1 MKPPV
6 IRKFRDACPGRR
18 RERGITMIL
27 VAVAMTAIIAM
38 AALSIDVITL
48 YLAREEAQR
57 SADAAAL
64 AAARVISVSGIT
76 GAADPDT
83 DSASWK
89 LICGGSSSTATQAA
103 QAVVQQNTVGGAA
116 VAGASTV
123 TYLAGNG
130 GTISSSTDCSTLS
143 TAFAV
148 NPIVTVQIQQT
159 GLPTFFSR
167 IWRRTTNTVSA
178 TATAEVFNPSDSG
191 KVGNQTTGAI
201 IPVQPRCVKP
211 WMVPN
216 LDPLNPNSACT
227 TNCNPFVGASDGH
240 IVNPGISVGGGNANG
255 VSGERFLLIPD
266 CQRRPTTSCLPR
278 TAGILAN
285 HNTNGSYIPTLP
297 NLEYLPG
304 QTSNSSVAVPSAASA
319 GSLYEQAI
327 AGCDRTTI
335 YYCGVPSASPVGSGP
350 NMVDLGENP
359 WSTGDTTDGVMALIN
374 EGNANPNG
382 GQPTGQDFFNLAATP
397 YGSPSAYPFKIF
409 PGSSNPLGLAGAS
422 PITVSKSI
430 VSVPIFDQASNLFTT
445 AVPNPNA
452 VTIVGFL
459 QVFINSVDQYGNVD
473 VVVLNV
479 AGCGN
484 GTKTTSSNPATGS
497 SPVPIRLITPP

>member
-76 GAADPDT
+76 GTADPDT

-103 QAVVQQNTVGGAA
+103 QAVVQQNSVGGSAI
-116 VAGASTV
+116 AGTSTV
-123 TYLAGNG
+123 TYLSGSG
-130 GTISSSTDCSTLS
+130 GTIGSSTDCSTLS

-191 KVGNQTTGAI
+191 NVGNQTTGTI
-201 IPVQPRCVKP
+201 IPVHPRCVKP
-211 WMVPN
+211 WIVPN
-216 LDPLNPNSACT
+216 LDPLNPQTGTTCT
-227 TNCNPFVGASDGH
+227 GAGDCRPFVSASDGH
-240 IVNPGISVGGGNANG
+240 IVHGGISLNGGYPAPNAG
-255 VSGERFLLIPD
+255 VIGERFILIPD
-266 CQRRPTTSCLPR
+266 CRHRTTGYCEVRDAP
-278 TAGILAN
+278 IQMAN
-285 HNTNGSYIPTLP
+285 HGTNGSWIPGPP
-297 NLEYLPG
+297 NLEFFPG
-304 QTSNSSVAVPSAASA
+304 QTLNASVAVPSAASS
-319 GSLYEQAI
+319 GDLYEQAI

-335 YYCGVPSASPVGSGP
+335 YFCGVANSSPIGSGP
-350 NMVDLGENP
+350 NMVDLSENP
-359 WSTGDTTDGVMALIN
+359 TGDTTNGVIALIN
-374 EGNANPNG
+374 EGNPNPNG
-382 GQPTGQDFFNLAATP
+382 GQPAGQDTLNP
-397 YGSPSAYPFKIF
+397 YALPSPS
-409 PGSSNPLGLAGAS
+409 
-422 PITVSKSI
+422 
-430 VSVPIFDQASNLFTT
+430 
-445 AVPNPNA
+445 
-452 VTIVGFL
+452 
-459 QVFINSVDQYGNVD
+459 
-473 VVVLNV
+473 
-479 AGCGN
+479 
-484 GTKTTSSNPATGS
+484 
-497 SPVPIRLITPP
+497 R

>member
-123 TYLAGNG
+123 TYLAGSG
-130 GTISSSTDCSTLS
+130 GTISSSTDCSSLS

-191 KVGNQTTGAI
+191 NVGNQTTGSI

-216 LDPLNPNSACT
+216 LDPLNP
-227 TNCNPFVGASDGH
+227 PR
-240 IVNPGISVGGGNANG
+240 
-255 VSGERFLLIPD
+255 SG
-266 CQRRPTTSCLPR
+266 T
-278 TAGILAN
+278 
-285 HNTNGSYIPTLP
+285 
-297 NLEYLPG
+297 
-304 QTSNSSVAVPSAASA
+304 
-319 GSLYEQAI
+319 
-327 AGCDRTTI
+327 
-335 YYCGVPSASPVGSGP
+335 YYCGQSGGP
-350 NMVDLGENP
+350 
-359 WSTGDTTDGVMALIN
+359 
-374 EGNANPNG
+374 GNC
-382 GQPTGQDFFNLAATP
+382 QPIVNLA
-397 YGSPSAYPFKIF
+397 
-409 PGSSNPLGLAGAS
+409 N
-422 PITVSKSI
+422 
-430 VSVPIFDQASNLFTT
+430 
-445 AVPNPNA
+445 
-452 VTIVGFL
+452 
-459 QVFINSVDQYGNVD
+459 
-473 VVVLNV
+473 
-479 AGCGN
+479 
-484 GTKTTSSNPATGS
+484 
-497 SPVPIRLITPP
+497 

>member
-64 AAARVISVSGIT
+64 AAAKVISVSGIT
-76 GAADPDT
+76 GAADPAT

-103 QAVVQQNTVGGAA
+103 QAVVQQNAVGGAA
-116 VAGASTV
+116 IAGTSTV
-123 TYLAGNG
+123 TYLAGSG

-191 KVGNQTTGAI
+191 NVGNQTTGTI

-211 WMVPN
+211 WVVPN

-227 TNCNPFVGASDGH
+227 INCNHFVGASDGH

-255 VSGERFLLIPD
+255 VIGERFLLIPN
-266 CQRRPTTSCLPR
+266 CLHR
-278 TAGILAN
+278 VRGLCSLRNTQIQAN
-285 HNTNGSYIPTLP
+285 HDASGNTVPAPP
-297 NLEYLPG
+297 NLEFLPG
-304 QTSNSSVAVPSAASA
+304 QTENASVAIPRAATS
-319 GSLYEQAI
+319 GSLYEKAI
-327 AGCDRTTI
+327 AGCDQTTV
-335 YYCGVPSASPVGSGP
+335 YYCGVPSSSPIGSGP
-350 NMVDLGENP
+350 NMVDLGTYP
-359 WSTGDTTDGVMALIN
+359 ADDTSNGVQALIN
-374 EGNANPNG
+374 EGNPNPSG
-382 GQPTGQDFFNLAATP
+382 GQPTGQDFFNPSASP
-397 YGSPSAYPFKIF
+397 YGSPSSYPFQILA
-409 PGSSNPLGLAGAS
+409 GSSNPTALTAGT
-422 PITVSKSI
+422 PITASNSI
-430 VSVPIFDQASNLFTT
+430 VSVPIYDPANPIASTGT
-445 AVPNPNA
+445 SP

-459 QVFINSVDQYGNVD
+459 QVFINGVDQYGNVD

-484 GTKTTSSNPATGS
+484 GTRTTSPNPVTGS
-497 SPVPIRLITPP
+497 SPVPVRLITPP

>member
-83 DSASWK
+83 DSSSWK

-103 QAVVQQNTVGGAA
+103 LAVVKQNTVGGAA
-116 VAGASTV
+116 IAGTSTI
-123 TYLAGNG
+123 TYLAGSG

-191 KVGNQTTGAI
+191 NVGNQTTGSI

-216 LDPLNPNSACT
+216 LDPLNPSSACT
-227 TNCNPFVGASDGH
+227 NNCNPFVGASDGH

-255 VSGERFLLIPD
+255 VIGERFLLVPD
-266 CQRRPTTSCLPR
+266 CLHHV
-278 TAGILAN
+278 AGYCSLRSTQIQAN
-285 HNTNGSYIPTLP
+285 YGPNGGSIPNTPAS
-297 NLEYLPG
+297 NLGFLPG
-304 QTSNSSVAVPSAASA
+304 QTQYASVAVPSAVSG

-327 AGCDRTTI
+327 GGCDRTTI
-335 YYCGVPSASPVGSGP
+335 YQCGVSSATASSPNVI
-350 NMVDLGENP
+350 DLSIGNP
-359 WSTGDTTDGVMALIN
+359 DSDTTDGVMALIH

-382 GQPTGQDFFNLAATP
+382 GQPTGQDFFTVTSTV
-397 YGSPSAYPFKIF
+397 YGYPSAYPFQIY
-409 PGSSNPLGLAGAS
+409 PGTNNPLGLAGTIPVTAS
-422 PITVSKSI
+422 NSI
-430 VSVPIFDQASNLFTT
+430 ASLPIFDPPSTT
-445 AVPNPNA
+445 INATGTTA

-459 QVFINSVDQYGNVD
+459 QVFINGVDQYGNID

-484 GTKTTSSNPATGS
+484 GTSTTSSSPVTGS
-497 SPVPIRLITPP
+497 SPVPIRLITSP